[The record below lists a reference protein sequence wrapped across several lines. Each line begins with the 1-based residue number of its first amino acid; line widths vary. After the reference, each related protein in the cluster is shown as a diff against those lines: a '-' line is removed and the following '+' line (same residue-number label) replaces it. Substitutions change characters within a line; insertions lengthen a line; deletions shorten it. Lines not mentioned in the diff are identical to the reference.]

1 MIADLAFATL
11 LDALIAVL
19 LAATIVYA
27 FVLNRKLTRLRND
40 RSEMEALISRLIN
53 ATDDAQKGI
62 AALRT
67 HANEVGER
75 LQKGLEQS
83 RGRADELAFLI
94 ERAEG
99 MARRLNA
106 GSAAQ
111 KPASQGVAAKATG
124 ATAGKTSP
132 EEASLLKTLQGIR

>member
-1 MIADLAFATL
+1 MIAGLPFATL

-19 LAATIVYA
+19 LAATIAYA
-27 FVLNRKLTRLRND
+27 FILNRKLTRLRND
-40 RSEMEALISRLIN
+40 RAEMEALISRLIN

-62 AALRT
+62 QALRS
-67 HANEVGER
+67 HASEVGER

-94 ERAEG
+94 ERAET

-106 GSAAQ
+106 GSAAP
-111 KPASQGVAAKATG
+111 KPAAPSVTAKTTGAAKPSA
-124 ATAGKTSP
+124 

>member
-1 MIADLAFATL
+1 MTEALSFETL
-11 LDALIAVL
+11 LDVLIALL
-19 LAATIVYA
+19 LAATIAYA
-27 FVLNRKLTRLRND
+27 FILNRKLTRLRND

-62 AALRT
+62 EALRT
-67 HANEVGER
+67 HASEVGER

-106 GSAAQ
+106 GSVAQ
-111 KPASQGVAAKATG
+111 KSASPSAAAKPAGT
-124 ATAGKTSP
+124 AAGKPSP
-132 EEASLLKTLQGIR
+132 EEASLLKSLQGIR

>member
-1 MIADLAFATL
+1 MIADLPFATL

-19 LAATIVYA
+19 LAATIAYA

-62 AALRT
+62 QALRN
-67 HANEVGER
+67 HASEVGER
-75 LQKGLEQS
+75 LPKGLEQS
-83 RGRADELAFLI
+83 RGRADALAFLI
-94 ERAEG
+94 ERAET

-106 GSAAQ
+106 GSAAP
-111 KPASQGVAAKATG
+111 KPATPNAAAKAAG
-124 ATAGKTSP
+124 TASGKASP